1 MSTRRPSLRDKPSIF
16 GSGYAGEGKKA
27 RKEESKADAPLAAK
41 PAARPA
47 PTSPRWRKANWLVRE
62 DRFYEL
68 KLLAAKRRTSLYKLL
83 EEALTEYLARQ
94 NRAS

>member
-1 MSTRRPSLRDKPSIF
+1 MAASTD
-16 GSGYAGEGKKA
+16 EQ
-27 RKEESKADAPLAAK
+27 

-47 PTSPRWRKANWLVRE
+47 SRPAATSPRWRKANWLVRE

-83 EEALTEYLARQ
+83 EEALNDYLDRQ
-94 NRAS
+94 NRTA